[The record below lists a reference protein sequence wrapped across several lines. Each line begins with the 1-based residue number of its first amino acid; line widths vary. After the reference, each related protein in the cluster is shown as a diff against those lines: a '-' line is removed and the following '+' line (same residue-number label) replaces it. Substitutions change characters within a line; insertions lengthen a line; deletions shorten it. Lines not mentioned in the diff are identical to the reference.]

1 MIALENGRSS
11 MILYNKN
18 IPIITQAGDC
28 PKTQAVCQ
36 RLNRFCPGLHIEKHL
51 FYKMFPYLWKKTHTY
66 DIYIY
71 IYIHIYIY
79 ICIHLYVY
87 VYIAIYIYIYTY
99 IIFFSIYSPYFHLP
113 QSRFLRYPRD
123 LAQVTPDT
131 SPGPRGGFRLTA
143 FP

>member
-51 FYKMFPYLWKKTHTY
+51 FYKMFPYLWKKRILTT
-66 DIYIY
+66 YIY
-71 IYIHIYIY
+71 TYLYIY
-79 ICIHLYVY
+79 MYTSICIC
-87 VYIAIYIYIYTY
+87 IYSYLYIYTY

-113 QSRFLRYPRD
+113 KSRFLRYPRD